1 MRDSKFLRALNLQ
14 TNSIP
19 PIWFMRQA
27 GRYLPEY
34 QKIRKNYSNFLDM
47 CKQPKTC
54 AELALQPIDRF
65 DLDASIL
72 FSDILTIP
80 DALNLGLAFN
90 EGEGPKF
97 SNPISSPQDIKNL
110 IPFDI
115 NALGYVFKAVEETK
129 KLLPKDLPLIGFC
142 GSPWTLV
149 AYSIEGGGSKDF
161 KKTKSFMKEHPE
173 ELKEFLDILSNA
185 CYEYLRQQ
193 VLSGV
198 NALQIFDSWADLLSG
213 NDLENFS
220 LQYTRR
226 LTSLLKAD
234 PITSN
239 IPIILFEKAP
249 KKNIIEIVFE
259 DIACVSLYWQEDI
272 GSVNE
277 VLRNKYAIQGNLDP
291 KVLLGSDESIWNET
305 QKICSVMNEYPGFI
319 FNLGHGITP
328 DINPDKVQVMID
340 ALRAEAS

>member
-1 MRDSKFLRALNLQ
+1 MNNTKFLKALSLQ
-14 TNSIP
+14 SNSIP

-34 QKIRKNYSNFLDM
+34 QEIRKHYSNFLDM

-80 DALNLGLAFN
+80 DALNLGLAFH

-97 SNPISSPQDIKNL
+97 SNPISSPQDIKKL
-110 IPFDI
+110 IQFDVD
-115 NALGYVFKAVEETK
+115 ALDYVFNAVEETK
-129 KLLPKDLPLIGFC
+129 KQLPKDMPLIGFC
-142 GSPWTLV
+142 GSPWTLA

-161 KKTKSFMKEHPE
+161 KKTKIFMKEHPD
-173 ELKEFLDILSNA
+173 ELQEFLEILSNA
-185 CYEYLRQQ
+185 CFEYLKQQ

-198 NALQIFDSWADLLSG
+198 NALQIFDSWADLLS
-213 NDLENFS
+213 NKDLEKFS
-220 LQYTRR
+220 LRYIRI

-234 PITSN
+234 SITSN

-249 KKNIIEIVFE
+249 MKKITELVYE
-259 DIACVSLYWQEDI
+259 DISCISLHWQEDI
-272 GSVNE
+272 ESVARD
-277 VLRNKYAIQGNLDP
+277 LKNKYAIQGNLNP
-291 KVLLGSDESIWNET
+291 HVLLGPDETIWNEA
-305 QKICSVMNEYPGFI
+305 QKICKIMKGYPGFV

-328 DINPDKVQVMID
+328 DIKPEKVKVMID
-340 ALRAEAS
+340 AIRE

>member
-1 MRDSKFLRALNLQ
+1 MNNSKFLKALSLQ
-14 TNSIP
+14 SHSTP
-19 PIWFMRQA
+19 PVWFMRQA

-34 QKIRKNYSNFLDM
+34 QEIRKHYSNFLDM

-54 AELALQPIDRF
+54 AELALQPINRF

-80 DALNLGLAFN
+80 DALNLGLAFH

-97 SNPISSPQDIKNL
+97 SNPISSPQDIKKL
-110 IPFDI
+110 IRFDV
-115 NALGYVFKAVEETK
+115 NAVDYVFKAVEETK
-129 KLLPKDLPLIGFC
+129 KQLPKDIPLIGFC
-142 GSPWTLV
+142 GSPWTLA

-161 KKTKSFMKEHPE
+161 NKTKSFMKEYPN
-173 ELKEFLDILSNA
+173 ELREFLEILSNA
-185 CYEYLRQQ
+185 CYEYLKQQ

-213 NDLENFS
+213 KDLDDFS
-220 LQYTRR
+220 LQYTQI
-226 LTSLLKAD
+226 LTNQLKAD

-249 KKNIIEIVFE
+249 KKKITELVFK
-259 DIACVSLYWQEDI
+259 DISCMSLHWQENIKTIAKDFK
-272 GSVNE
+272 
-277 VLRNKYAIQGNLDP
+277 NKYAIQGNLNP
-291 KVLLGSDESIWNET
+291 HILLEPDELIWNET
-305 QKICSVMNEYPGFI
+305 QKICTIMNKYPGFI

-328 DINPDKVQVMID
+328 DIKPDKVKVMID
-340 ALRAEAS
+340 AIRE

>member
-1 MRDSKFLRALNLQ
+1 MNNSKFLKALSLQ

-19 PIWFMRQA
+19 PVWFMRQA

-34 QKIRKNYSNFLDM
+34 QEIRKNYSNFLDM

-80 DALNLGLAFN
+80 DALNLGLAFH

-97 SNPISSPQDIKNL
+97 SNPISSPQDIKKL
-110 IPFDI
+110 IRFDV
-115 NALGYVFKAVEETK
+115 NAVDYVFKAVEETK
-129 KLLPKDLPLIGFC
+129 KQLPKDLPLIGFC
-142 GSPWTLV
+142 GSPWTLA
-149 AYSIEGGGSKDF
+149 AYAIEGGGSKDF
-161 KKTKSFMKEHPE
+161 RKTKKFMKEHPD
-173 ELKEFLDILSNA
+173 ELEEFLEILSNA

-198 NALQIFDSWADLLSG
+198 NALQIFDSWADLLSDK
-213 NDLENFS
+213 DLEDFS
-220 LQYTRR
+220 LRYTRL
-226 LTSLLKAD
+226 LTNQLKAD
-234 PITSN
+234 PVTSN

-249 KKNIIEIVFE
+249 KKKITDLIFE
-259 DIACVSLYWQEDI
+259 DISCISLHWQEDI
-272 GSVNE
+272 ESIALN
-277 VLRNKYAIQGNLDP
+277 LKNKYALQGNLDP
-291 KVLLGSDESIWNET
+291 HVLLGPDETIWNET
-305 QKICSVMNEYPGFI
+305 QKICTIMNEYPGFV

-328 DINPDKVQVMID
+328 DIKPEKVKVMID
-340 ALRAEAS
+340 AIRK

>member
-1 MRDSKFLRALNLQ
+1 MKNSKFLRALNLQ
-14 TNSIP
+14 THSIP
-19 PIWFMRQA
+19 PVWFMRQA

-47 CKQPKTC
+47 CKQPKIC

-80 DALNLGLAFN
+80 DALNLGLAFH

-97 SNPISSPQDIKNL
+97 SNPISSPQDIKKL
-110 IPFDI
+110 ISFDV
-115 NALGYVFKAVEETK
+115 NAIGYVFKAVEETK
-129 KLLPKDLPLIGFC
+129 NLLPKDLPLIGFC
-142 GSPWTLV
+142 GSPWTLA

-161 KKTKSFMKEHPE
+161 KKTKSFMANHPT
-173 ELKEFLDILSNA
+173 ELQEFLEILSNA

-213 NDLENFS
+213 NDLERFS
-220 LQYTRR
+220 LKYTRM
-226 LTSLLKAD
+226 LTHLLKTDPVTAD
-234 PITSN
+234 
-239 IPIILFEKAP
+239 IPIILFEKSP
-249 KKNIIEIVFE
+249 NKKITDILFEEITC
-259 DIACVSLYWQEDI
+259 ASLYWQEDLE
-272 GSVNE
+272 SVAKDF
-277 VLRNKYAIQGNLDP
+277 RDKYAIQGNLDP
-291 KVLLGSDESIWNET
+291 KVLLKSDESIWHET
-305 QKICSVMNEYPGFI
+305 HKICNIMKEYPGFI

-328 DINPDKVQVMID
+328 DIDPNKVKVMID
-340 ALRAEAS
+340 ALRQ

>member
-1 MRDSKFLRALNLQ
+1 MKNSKFLRALNLEA
-14 TNSIP
+14 NSIP
-19 PIWFMRQA
+19 PVWFMRQA

-34 QKIRKNYSNFLDM
+34 QAIRKNYSNFLDM
-47 CKQPKTC
+47 CKQPKIC

-65 DLDASIL
+65 NLDASIL

-80 DALNLGLAFN
+80 DALNLGLAFH

-97 SNPISSPQDIKNL
+97 SNPISSPHDIKKL
-110 IPFDI
+110 IPFEV
-115 NALGYVFKAVEETK
+115 NALDYVFKAVEETK

-142 GSPWTLV
+142 GSPWTLA

-161 KKTKSFMKEHPE
+161 NKTKNFMKEHPE
-173 ELKEFLDILSNA
+173 EIKQFLDILSNA

-198 NALQIFDSWADLLSG
+198 NALQIFDSWADLLSE
-213 NDLENFS
+213 NDLEIFS
-220 LQYTRR
+220 LHYTRK

-234 PITSN
+234 PVTSN

-259 DIACVSLYWQEDI
+259 DIACVSLFWQEDI
-272 GSVNE
+272 GNVHE
-277 VLRNKYAIQGNLDP
+277 VLKNQYAIQGNLDP
-291 KVLLGSDESIWNET
+291 KILLESDELIWNET
-305 QKICSVMNEYPGFI
+305 QKICSIMNKYPGFI

-340 ALRAEAS
+340 ALRA